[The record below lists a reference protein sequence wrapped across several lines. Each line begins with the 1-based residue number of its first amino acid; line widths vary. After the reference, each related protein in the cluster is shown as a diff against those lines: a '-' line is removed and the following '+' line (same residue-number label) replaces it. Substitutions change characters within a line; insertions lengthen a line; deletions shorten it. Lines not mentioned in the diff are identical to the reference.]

1 MIRGKYEVYSGR
13 PQKTDAA
20 IPKKP
25 LMITFLPDGRLE
37 EFLYFVSA
45 SLAIL
50 QDLGKGNPNRY
61 G

>member
-1 MIRGKYEVYSGR
+1 
-13 PQKTDAA
+13 
-20 IPKKP
+20 
-25 LMITFLPDGRLE
+25 LMIIFLPDGRLE